1 MEVVIDET
9 VFPPRK
15 HYKDVDSKFV
25 EFTPKCRVLPANY
38 FNEPNTLF
46 TLKAKYEP
54 GENKYFP
61 KGGFEIVHVEGGTYN
76 YELDEV
82 IVHPFHL
89 GMRKFFTKQTNVVKE
104 KVTDS
109 NKKGRRGRPK
119 IDPSLKKTLPAYV
132 PTGGKRGRKPLD
144 PTIKAAKEA
153 AKLEKQKK
161 SNGKRGRPK
170 KQVS

>member
-1 MEVVIDET
+1 MKVVIDEN

-15 HYKDVDSKFV
+15 HYVDIDTKFTN
-25 EFTPKCRVLPANY
+25 FTPKCRVLPANY

-54 GENKYFP
+54 GENKFFP

-82 IVHPFHL
+82 IVHPFQL
-89 GMRKFFTKQTNVVKE
+89 GMRKFFTKSETVVKE
-104 KVTDS
+104 KVTDP
-109 NKKGRRGRPK
+109 NKKGKRGRPK
-119 IDPSLKKTLPAYV
+119 IDPALKKTLPTYV

-144 PTIKAAKEA
+144 PAVKAAKEA
-153 AKLEKQKK
+153 AKLAKQKV

-170 KQVS
+170 KQIV